1 MAAIQRIKGTNDIL
15 PDASGRE
22 GPGERS
28 GEGRTEDIF
37 RSSLWRGVERAA
49 SDTAGRFG
57 YSEIRTPIFESTEL
71 FARGLGGGTDI
82 VKKEM
87 FSFTDRGDRAITLR
101 PEGTAS
107 VVRAW
112 LENGLGA
119 HEAISRLYYFGPMF
133 RAERPQKGRYRQ
145 FHQFGIECIGG
156 GEARHDVEVIML
168 FWELLKGLGIRE
180 VSVQINSVACPA
192 CRPRYREALKAH
204 FAPHLDGLCADCRER
219 YDANTLRMLDCKN
232 PACQEIL
239 KSAPETSAFFCEAC
253 ARDWE
258 EVQTRLTNLKLPWTR
273 NPRLVRGLDYYTRTA
288 FEIVHDAI
296 GAQGTI
302 VGGGRYD
309 GLIRASGGPDTP
321 AVGGALGIER
331 LLLAMLHEGAALPP
345 SPSPEYCLI
354 LLDEKCEPQLEALLY
369 ALRTRGIYAMR
380 AEGSKKL
387 DKQMRAASRLGAGY
401 AVFIGGDEW
410 QAGDVVIKDMRTGAQ
425 ETHRIPPDGLSA
437 FLAERKGAR
446 P

>member
-1 MAAIQRIKGTNDIL
+1 MAGIQRIKGTNDIL
-15 PDASGRE
+15 PDACG
-22 GPGERS
+22 
-28 GEGRTEDIF
+28 EDIF
-37 RSSLWRGVERAA
+37 KSLLWRNTEKVMAE
-49 SDTAGRFG
+49 TAGRFG

-71 FARGLGGGTDI
+71 FLRGLGDGTDI

-112 LENGLGA
+112 LENGIGT

-156 GEARHDVEVIML
+156 GCARHDVEVIML
-168 FWELLKGLGIRE
+168 FWEVLKNLGITQ
-180 VSVQINSVACPA
+180 VSVQLNSVACPV
-192 CRPRYREALKAH
+192 CRPRYREALKEH
-204 FAPHLDGLCADCRER
+204 FAPHVGGVCADCRER
-219 YDANTLRMLDCKN
+219 YDSNILRMLDCKI

-239 KSAPETSAFFCEAC
+239 KSAPDTCAFFCEAC
-253 ARDWE
+253 AHDWE
-258 EVQTRLTNLKLPWTR
+258 EVRSRLTALNLPWVH

-288 FEIVHDAI
+288 FEIVHESI

-309 GLIRASGGPDTP
+309 GLVRMSGGPDTP
-321 AVGGALGIER
+321 AVGGALGVER
-331 LLLAMLHEGAALPP
+331 LLLAMQHENAAIFPP
-345 SPSPEYCLI
+345 PVPEYCFI
-354 LLDEKCEPQLEALLY
+354 LLDEKCEPQLDLLLY
-369 ALRTRGIYAMR
+369 SLRARGVYAMR

-387 DKQMRAASRLGAGY
+387 DKQMRAASRLGARN

-410 QAGDVVIKDMRTGAQ
+410 QAGDVLIKNMQTGEQ
-425 ETHRIPPDGLSA
+425 DKHRVPYAELSD
-437 FLAERKGAR
+437 FLAAR
-446 P
+446 PGVQP